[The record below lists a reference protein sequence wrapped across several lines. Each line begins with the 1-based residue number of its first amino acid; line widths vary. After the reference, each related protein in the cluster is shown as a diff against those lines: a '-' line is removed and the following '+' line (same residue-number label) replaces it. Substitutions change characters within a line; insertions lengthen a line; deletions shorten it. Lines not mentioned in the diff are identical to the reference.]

1 MKYQEGLETT
11 KNWLKEHSRLEIE
24 DILSKS
30 GLSTQKAKII
40 LSKYCEEHQ
49 RDRASYDLGMRESS
63 YSHKHTEALHR
74 IKSALRFLGLID

>member
-30 GLSTQKAKII
+30 GLSIQKAKII
-40 LSKYCEEHQ
+40 LSKYCEEH
-49 RDRASYDLGMRESS
+49 
-63 YSHKHTEALHR
+63 
-74 IKSALRFLGLID
+74 